1 MPMPLQRSSHYRSA
15 CLLGGLALVSVLAG
29 CAVGP
34 RYTRPSAPTP
44 PSYGEAD
51 LWKSAAP
58 ADALE
63 HGDWWGLFKDP
74 VLDDLEQRVNIS
86 NQNIAAADAA
96 YRQSLELVREARASY
111 FPAATLNAGATR
123 SGSGSRGLA
132 VGTSVGGTTTTTT
145 TANSSGNSASTLYQ
159 VSLGATWEPDVWGRI
174 RRTVENAR
182 ENAQASEADLSNARL
197 SAQGLLATDYFQ
209 LRETDTEFKLVYTTV
224 QAYQRSL
231 EITQNQYNAKIVAKI
246 DVLQAQ
252 TQLETTQSQLAALE
266 QQRTTLEHA
275 ISMLTGQPAGSFG
288 LPEADWVATVPDVPI
303 GIPSALLQRRPDIA
317 AAERLVAAAN
327 AEIGVQEAGYF
338 PSFDLTGSGGTAA
351 AMLNQLFT
359 APTRIWS
366 IGASAS
372 ETLFDA
378 GLTRARTAAARA
390 AYDQAVATYRQTA
403 LSAFQGVEDN
413 LAATLIMARQ
423 YEFLKEA
430 SAAADAAERITLN
443 EYRAGQIV
451 YTDVVVAQAAALS
464 ARRALVQSAVAR
476 QTTAIALIQALGG
489 GWSTQAVAGP
499 AAQH

>member
-1 MPMPLQRSSHYRSA
+1 MPLQRPGRHRSA
-15 CLLGGLALVSVLAG
+15 FLLSAVALASILSS

-34 RYTRPSAPTP
+34 RYARPTAPTP
-44 PSYGEAD
+44 PSYGESK
-51 LWKSAAP
+51 LWTTAAP

-63 HGDWWGLFKDP
+63 RGDWWSLFKDP
-74 VLDDLEQRVNIS
+74 VLDDLEHRVNIS

-96 YRQSLELVREARASY
+96 YRQSLALVREARAQY
-111 FPAATLNAGATR
+111 FPTVTLDAGATR

-145 TANSSGNSASTLYQ
+145 NPGGASTSTLYQ
-159 VSLGATWEPDVWGRI
+159 VSLGATWAPDVWGRI

-182 ENAQASEADLSNARL
+182 ENAQASEADLAAARL

-209 LRETDTEFKLVYTTV
+209 LRETDAEFKLVYTTV

-231 EITQNQYNAKIVAKI
+231 EITQNQYNAKKVAKI

-252 TQLETTQSQLAALE
+252 TQLQTTRSQLAGLE

-275 ISMLTGQPAGSFG
+275 IAMLIGEAAGAFG
-288 LPEADWVATVPDVPI
+288 LPEVDWVAIVPDVPI
-303 GIPSALLQRRPDIA
+303 GIPSQLLQRRPDIA
-317 AAERLVAAAN
+317 ASERLAAAAN
-327 AEIGVQEAGYF
+327 AEIGVQEAAYF

-351 AMLNQLFT
+351 AMLNQLFR

-366 IGASAS
+366 LGLSAS
-372 ETLFDA
+372 ETVFDA

-390 AYDQAVATYRQTA
+390 AYDQAVANYRQTV
-403 LSAFQGVEDN
+403 LTAFQGVEDN
-413 LAATLIMARQ
+413 LAASLIMARQ
-423 YEFLKEA
+423 YELLKEA
-430 SAAADAAERITLN
+430 SAAADAAELITLN

-451 YTDVVVAQAAALS
+451 YTDVVVSQAAALS
-464 ARRALVQSAVAR
+464 ARRSLVQSAVAR

-489 GWSTQAVAGP
+489 GWSAQAVADP

>member
-1 MPMPLQRSSHYRSA
+1 MPVQRPTHHRSA
-15 CLLGGLALVSVLAG
+15 CLFGGLALVAILAG

-34 RYTRPSAPTP
+34 RYAQPSAPTP
-44 PSYGEAD
+44 ASYGEAS
-51 LWKSAAP
+51 LWTTAAP
-58 ADALE
+58 ADTLE
-63 HGDWWGLFKDP
+63 RGDWWSLFKDP
-74 VLDDLEQRVNIS
+74 VLADLEHRVTIS

-96 YRQSLELVREARASY
+96 YRQSLALVREARAAY
-111 FPAATLNAGATR
+111 FPTVTLDAGATR

-145 TANSSGNSASTLYQ
+145 NPSGGSTSTLYL
-159 VSLGATWEPDVWGRI
+159 VSLGATWAPDVWGRI

-182 ENAQASEADLSNARL
+182 ENAQVSEADLAAARL

-209 LRETDTEFKLVYTTV
+209 LRETDAEFKLVYKTV
-224 QAYQRSL
+224 QAYQRSF
-231 EITQNQYNAKIVAKI
+231 EITQNQYNAKIVGKI

-252 TQLETTQSQLAALE
+252 TQLQSTQSQLAGLE

-275 ISMLTGQPAGSFG
+275 IAMLIGEAAGSFG

-303 GIPSALLQRRPDIA
+303 GIPSSLLQRRPDIA
-317 AAERLVAAAN
+317 ASERLVAAAN
-327 AEIGVQEAGYF
+327 AEIGVQEAAYF

-390 AYDQAVATYRQTA
+390 AYDQAVANYRQSV
-403 LSAFQGVEDN
+403 LSAFQGVEDH
-413 LAATLIMARQ
+413 LAASLVMARQ
-423 YEFLKEA
+423 YELLKQA
-430 SAAADAAERITLN
+430 SAAADDAERITLN
-443 EYRAGQIV
+443 QYRAGQIV
-451 YTDVVVAQAAALS
+451 YTDVVVAQAAALTG
-464 ARRALVQSAVAR
+464 RRALVQSAVAR

-489 GWSTQAVAGP
+489 GWPNQAVADA